1 MTERFLLPTD
11 FSEAAAVGVQHG
23 AELARRLGAD
33 VTLAHVWDA
42 TAMGEPPA
50 TLGWTPSK
58 QEQLVAEVRAHLQGL
73 LDRAKSDIGEDIEV
87 KIELLEHHSPATA
100 LADYADANGMDQ
112 IVVATH
118 GRTGV
123 SRLLLGSVAEKI
135 VRLAPCP
142 VLTVPVRD

>member
-11 FSEAAAVGVQHG
+11 FSDAAAKGVKHG
-23 AELARRLGAD
+23 AELARRLDASLI
-33 VTLAHVWDA
+33 LAHVWDA

-58 QEQLVAEVRAHLQGL
+58 QEKLVAEVRGHLQSL
-73 LDRAKSDIGEDIEV
+73 LDRARD
-87 KIELLEHHSPATA
+87 ELGDDLAVRTELIEHHSPAVA
-100 LADYADANGMDQ
+100 IADYASANAVDR

-123 SRLLLGSVAEKI
+123 GRLLLGSVTEKI

-142 VLTVPVRD
+142 VLTVPAHD